1 VPLIV
6 YHGGFSPERG
16 LEELAEAALQ
26 PGLEDARV
34 AYLGYG
40 SLRDRLDSIA
50 AEERFGKR
58 LHVVDAVPPEELL
71 GWVADADVS
80 VMAIRPTTLNHRLAT
95 PNKLFESLTAGVPV
109 VASDLPAMAPI
120 VCDDPAGPL
129 GALCDPD
136 DPVSIGTA
144 IRSILELPAADRSAL
159 RERCRM
165 AALERW
171 NWETESARLLALY
184 DELGA

>member
-1 VPLIV
+1 MLADRLGVEHVVVVHNCPPRPTSRSTPQGRLQGGHRIGPGVPLII

-16 LEELAEAALQ
+16 LEELAEAC
-26 PGLEDARV
+26 PPAR
-34 AYLGYG
+34 ARGRTGRLPRRILG
-40 SLRDRLDSIA
+40 DRLDSIA

-80 VMAIRPTTLNHRLAT
+80 IMAIRPTTLNHRLAT

-120 VCDDPAGPL
+120 VRDDPAGPL
-129 GALCDPD
+129 GAL
-136 DPVSIGTA
+136 
-144 IRSILELPAADRSAL
+144 
-159 RERCRM
+159 
-165 AALERW
+165 
-171 NWETESARLLALY
+171 
-184 DELGA
+184 